1 MIPIELSPLGCYRLQ
16 PRSDISGAIVM
27 NRICTSL
34 PLTAVLGLM
43 VIGTGCATVVTR
55 GGQDQKVTILSD
67 TPGATLVVDGQATGT
82 APGTVELTR
91 NREHTVQVVAP
102 GYEPAQVTV
111 RRRLN
116 PWVFGN
122 LLIGGPIGLVIDVIS
137 DSTHTLSP
145 DTQKVT
151 LRPLAGAAT
160 VPTPATL
167 PPGYQP
173 APPIAQTGAIR

>member
-1 MIPIELSPLGCYRLQ
+1 
-16 PRSDISGAIVM
+16 M

-67 TPGATLVVDGQATGT
+67 TPGASLVVDGQPTGT

-116 PWVFGN
+116 PWLFGN

-145 DTQKVT
+145 DQTKVT
-151 LRPLAGAAT
+151 LRPLPGT
-160 VPTPATL
+160 TPAPVQSAL
-167 PPGYQP
+167 PPGYP
-173 APPIAQTGAIR
+173 SSPVITQTGAIR